1 MHLETSP
8 LNTTAPADA
17 ADDLDLDLLASF
29 GGPDLI
35 SDDDIDYAE
44 IARRTQPG
52 QPGGEIVFDSADYA
66 TDEEAMAALEALFL
80 HDLMAPL
87 DEPPSS
93 G

>member
-1 MHLETSP
+1 MHLDTSH
-8 LNTTAPADA
+8 LNTADLAGAAA
-17 ADDLDLDLLASF
+17 ADEDLLASF

-35 SDDDIDYAE
+35 SDDDIDYAG

-66 TDEEAMAALEALFL
+66 THEEAMAALEALFL
-80 HDLMAPL
+80 HDVMRP
-87 DEPPSS
+87 DNEPASE